1 LDFRK
6 NKGTNLSPLQKTGKN
21 MRKNKWKNE
30 LVNPL
35 KDKGRTMK
43 LEYFLSN
50 NYVLTVLMIVL
61 DLFVILG
68 GTYLI
73 HLLKQLPS
81 ILLGHGTLEGI
92 FSLVHMI
99 PNLTEVT
106 MQEVGIVLIGLVI
119 LDTVLVIRI
128 KLSWSE
134 THFNVGQK
142 GVSRFTNE
150 DEIKQQYKAIE
161 PLETPYP
168 GNPGILI
175 SRIGETFYI
184 DDSVVNNLIL
194 GITRSGKGE
203 TLVKSSIES
212 YSRAE
217 FQPSLIVNDPKLE
230 HYKVFARIL
239 EKRGY
244 EVYLLNASNPKYS
257 MGFNLLSVAVKFYKQ
272 KDYDM
277 AEQVVNSLTYSFFD
291 VDGAKG
297 DMVYFVSAAAALC
310 SAMILA
316 SIIDAFR
323 ADEEENQKRYEIWSY
338 LTEEAKKEHPFHYR
352 NDNEKTI
359 NFYSILINFGKLV
372 EKPANKTGTRTL
384 LDVYFEQRPVDDR
397 ARMKFLG
404 VKVAPGKTKAGVFSE
419 MLREL
424 DIFTLRN
431 VAMMTAE
438 SSIDMEEIG
447 FGERPIAVFLATP
460 SYDSSLYK
468 LPTIFIRQMY
478 YILGK
483 MCDDGKGKCARQVK
497 VILDEA
503 GNMPNIELMK
513 IMTTMGLGQNISFDL
528 YLQNY
533 EQLEEIYGKQIAETI
548 KGNCGNHFYLQTNSE
563 DTSKSFSNMLGS
575 KSIVNVQRAG
585 SKLSFHKYYTES
597 IDERPLLNHNELMEL
612 QEGEI
617 VIFRRSK
624 RRDLKGNK
632 IKPRPI
638 FNSVENGRYFWYAY
652 EYFPKETYPHPNDV
666 NFMDICKESRV
677 GIRLD
682 ERVWDIAKSF
692 QMFQEADR
700 NKVQRLSD
708 FPAYE
713 ELEPLLYN
721 VFGKDMEE
729 KYGIGREM
737 TIAEFTDCLN
747 RIELP
752 EIQKTLFLEML
763 QKAG

>member
-1 LDFRK
+1 
-6 NKGTNLSPLQKTGKN
+6 
-21 MRKNKWKNE
+21 MWKNKWKNE
-30 LVNPL
+30 WMNLLKGKWKNELIAPL

-50 NYVLTVLMIVL
+50 NYILAGMLIMLDVVLV
-61 DLFVILG
+61 LG
-68 GTYLI
+68 GTYFL
-73 HLLKQLPS
+73 HLLRMLPAVLAGGVS
-81 ILLGHGTLEGI
+81 GEMFSPIHMLPDVSGITLKKA
-92 FSLVHMI
+92 
-99 PNLTEVT
+99 
-106 MQEVGIVLIGLVI
+106 GIVLFGLLVM
-119 LDTVLVIRI
+119 DMVLAVRI

-142 GVSRFTNE
+142 GVSRFANE
-150 DEIKQQYKAIE
+150 DEIKQQYKAVE
-161 PLETPYP
+161 PLETPYQ

-203 TLVKSSIES
+203 LLVKSGIEI

-230 HYKVFARIL
+230 HYKVFAPIL

-244 EVYLLNASNPKYS
+244 QVYLLNASNPKYS
-257 MGFNLLSVAVKFYKQ
+257 MGFNLLTVAVNFYKK

-277 AEQVVNSLTYSFFD
+277 AEQVVNALSHSFFD

-297 DMVYFVSAAAALC
+297 DMVYFTGAAAALC

-316 SIIDAFR
+316 GIADAFR

-338 LTEEAKKEHPFHYR
+338 LTEEEKKKHPFRYR

-359 NFYSILINFGKLV
+359 HFYSILINFGWLV
-372 EKPANKTGTRTL
+372 EKPVDKNGIRTL
-384 LDVYFEQRPVDDR
+384 LDVYFEQRPADDR

-404 VKVAPGKTKAGVFSE
+404 VKVAPGKTKSGVFSE

-438 SSIDMEEIG
+438 SSLDMAEIG
-447 FGERPIAVFLATP
+447 FGERPIAVFLSTP

-468 LPTIFIRQMY
+468 LPTVFIRQMY
-478 YILGK
+478 YVLGK
-483 MCDDGKGKCARQVK
+483 LCDDGKGKCDRQVK

-513 IMTTMGLGQNISFDL
+513 IMTTMGLGQNISFDV

-563 DTSKSFSNMLGS
+563 ETSKSFSNMLGS

-585 SKLSFHKYYTES
+585 NKLSFHKYYTES

-612 QEGEI
+612 QEGET

-638 FNSVENGRYFWYAY
+638 FNSVENGRYLWYAY

-666 NFMDICKESRV
+666 NFMDICRESRAD
-677 GIRLD
+677 IRLD
-682 ERVWDIAKSF
+682 ERVWDIEKSF
-692 QMFQEADR
+692 RMFQESQKR
-700 NKVQRLSD
+700 RRKVKRLSD

-713 ELEPLLYN
+713 ELEVLLYET
-721 VFGKDMEE
+721 FGKDMEE
-729 KYGIGREM
+729 KHGIGREM
-737 TIAEFTDCLN
+737 TVAEFADVLN
-747 RIELP
+747 RMELP
-752 EIQKTLFLEML
+752 EERRAFFLEKL
-763 QKAG
+763 QETG

>member
-1 LDFRK
+1 MQQALDFRK
-6 NKGTNLSPLQKTGKN
+6 NKGTNLSPLQKTG
-21 MRKNKWKNE
+21 KNKWKNE

-372 EKPANKTGTRTL
+372 EKPVNKTGTRTL

-666 NFMDICKESRV
+666 NFMDICKESRA

-700 NKVQRLSD
+700 NKVQRMSD

>member
-1 LDFRK
+1 
-6 NKGTNLSPLQKTGKN
+6 

-217 FQPSLIVNDPKLE
+217 LQPSLIVNDPKLE
-230 HYKVFARIL
+230 HYKVFAPVL

-244 EVYLLNASNPKYS
+244 IVYLLNASNPKYS

-277 AEQVVNSLTYSFFD
+277 AEQVVNSLTHSFFD

-372 EKPANKTGTRTL
+372 EKPVDKSGTRTL

-404 VKVAPGKTKAGVFSE
+404 VKVAPGKTKSGVFSE

-438 SSIDMEEIG
+438 SSFDMEELG
-447 FGERPIAVFLATP
+447 FGESPIAVFLATP

-478 YILGK
+478 YVLGK
-483 MCDDGKGKCARQVK
+483 LCDDGKGKCTRQVK
-497 VILDEA
+497 VIEDEA
-503 GNMPNIELMK
+503 GNMPGIELMK

-533 EQLEEIYGKQIAETI
+533 EQLEESYGKQIAETI

>member
-1 LDFRK
+1 
-6 NKGTNLSPLQKTGKN
+6 

-99 PNLTEVT
+99 PNLAEVT
-106 MQEVGIVLIGLVI
+106 MQEVGIVLSGLVI

-372 EKPANKTGTRTL
+372 EKPVNKTGTRTL

-666 NFMDICKESRV
+666 NFMDICKESRA

-700 NKVQRLSD
+700 NKVQRMSD

>member
-1 LDFRK
+1 
-6 NKGTNLSPLQKTGKN
+6 
-21 MRKNKWKNE
+21 M
-30 LVNPL
+30 
-35 KDKGRTMK
+35 
-43 LEYFLSN
+43 
-50 NYVLTVLMIVL
+50 
-61 DLFVILG
+61 
-68 GTYLI
+68 
-73 HLLKQLPS
+73 
-81 ILLGHGTLEGI
+81 
-92 FSLVHMI
+92 
-99 PNLTEVT
+99 
-106 MQEVGIVLIGLVI
+106 
-119 LDTVLVIRI
+119 
-128 KLSWSE
+128 
-134 THFNVGQK
+134 
-142 GVSRFTNE
+142 
-150 DEIKQQYKAIE
+150 
-161 PLETPYP
+161 
-168 GNPGILI
+168 
-175 SRIGETFYI
+175 
-184 DDSVVNNLIL
+184 
-194 GITRSGKGE
+194 
-203 TLVKSSIES
+203 
-212 YSRAE
+212 
-217 FQPSLIVNDPKLE
+217 
-230 HYKVFARIL
+230 
-239 EKRGY
+239 
-244 EVYLLNASNPKYS
+244 YLLNASNPKYS
-257 MGFNLLSVAVKFYKQ
+257 MGFNLLYVAVKFYKQ

-277 AEQVVNSLTYSFFD
+277 AEQVVNSLTHSFFN

-323 ADEEENQKRYEIWSY
+323 AEEEENQKRYEIWSY
-338 LTEEAKKEHPFHYR
+338 LTEEAKKKHPFHYR

-372 EKPANKTGTRTL
+372 EKPVDKTGARTL
-384 LDVYFEQRPVDDR
+384 LDVYFEERPVDDR

-404 VKVAPGKTKAGVFSE
+404 VKVAPGKTKSGVFSE

-438 SSIDMEEIG
+438 SSLDMEELG

-478 YILGK
+478 YVLGK
-483 MCDDGKGKCARQVK
+483 MCDDGKGKCDRQVK
-497 VILDEA
+497 VIIDEA
-503 GNMPNIELMK
+503 GNMPEIELMK
-513 IMTTMGLGQNISFDL
+513 TMTTMGLGQNISFDL

-533 EQLEEIYGKQIAETI
+533 EQLEDIYGKQIAETI

-563 DTSKSFSNMLGS
+563 DTSKSFSNMIGS

-597 IDERPLLNHNELMEL
+597 IDERPLLNYNELMEL
-612 QEGEI
+612 QEGES

-666 NFMDICKESRV
+666 NFMDVCKESRV
-677 GIRLD
+677 GIRLE

-692 QMFQEADR
+692 QMFRETDG

-713 ELEPLLYN
+713 ELEPLLHN
-721 VFGKDMEE
+721 VFGKDMEK

-737 TIAEFTDCLN
+737 TIAEFADCLN
-747 RIELP
+747 RMELP
-752 EIQKTLFLEML
+752 EIQKTLFLETL

>member
-1 LDFRK
+1 
-6 NKGTNLSPLQKTGKN
+6 

-30 LVNPL
+30 LINPL

-99 PNLTEVT
+99 PNLMEVT

-175 SRIGETFYI
+175 SRIGDTFYI

-217 FQPSLIVNDPKLE
+217 FQPSVIINDNKLE
-230 HYKVFARIL
+230 HYKVFASAL

-277 AEQVVNSLTYSFFD
+277 AEQVVNSLTHSFFD

-323 ADEEENQKRYEIWSY
+323 AEEEENQKRYEVWSY
-338 LTEEAKKEHPFHYR
+338 LNEEAKKKHPFHYR

-372 EKPANKTGTRTL
+372 EKPVDKTGTRTL
-384 LDVYFEQRPVDDR
+384 LDVYFEQRPIDDR

-404 VKVAPGKTKAGVFSE
+404 VKVAPGKTKSGVFSE

-438 SSIDMEEIG
+438 SSIDMAEIG

-478 YILGK
+478 YVLGK
-483 MCDDGKGKCARQVK
+483 MCDDGKGKCNRQVK
-497 VILDEA
+497 VIMDEA
-503 GNMPNIELMK
+503 GNMPEIELMK

-563 DTSKSFSNMLGS
+563 ETSKSFSNMLGS

-638 FNSVENGRYFWYAY
+638 FSSVENGRYFWYAY

-721 VFGKDMEE
+721 AFGKDMEE

-752 EIQKTLFLEML
+752 EIQKTLFLETL